1 MPVLRRTSQHR
12 QWREL
17 GRVAPLADVGVAHR
31 LVLTYFVEKL
41 GDLEILPELGFGEDA
56 AGFDDF
62 SCLVT
67 SSAFS

>member
-1 MPVLRRTSQHR
+1 MSLNYFLFYLPI
-12 QWREL
+12 
-17 GRVAPLADVGVAHR
+17 ADCRHR
-31 LVLTYFVEKL
+31 LERVYFVEKL